1 MIRRLP
7 KAKIV
12 TLFITYGCN
21 LNCVYCFEQY
31 KDAKK
36 KMPLNLAKEIIQ
48 KEIKAIE
55 NGDKNDAIKIDL
67 FGGEPLTNFA
77 FIKDFCEWFWQ
88 QDLKI
93 DHIGSS

>member
-31 KDAKK
+31 KDARK
-36 KMPLNLAKEIIQ
+36 KMPLELAKDIIL
-48 KEIKAIE
+48 KEFEVIRESNI
-55 NGDKNDAIKIDL
+55 NDAMKIDL
-67 FGGEPLTNFA
+67 FGGEPLLFYQG
-77 FIKDFCEWFWQ
+77 I
-88 QDLKI
+88 L
-93 DHIGSS
+93 